1 MKKLMIL
8 IKILSFG
15 STTLAVVELDIGM
28 QILISLLFVLT
39 TAERKFFF
47 SKWKKIRKLK
57 SQSLKLKYTCMYTV
71 VISKEQMHQN

>member
-39 TAERKFFF
+39 TAERKLFFLANG
-47 SKWKKIRKLK
+47 KK
-57 SQSLKLKYTCMYTV
+57 S
-71 VISKEQMHQN
+71 EN